1 MLAQLATMKSLAG
14 LFGTPVTGSTGTQSA
29 VMARPH
35 VEVRPPWPQDY
46 CLRSWKNATHMP
58 VMIVRITV
66 SPEKRVVAQ
75 TKVKSGQ

>member
-1 MLAQLATMKSLAG
+1 MKSLAG

-35 VEVRPPWPQDY
+35 VEVRPP
-46 CLRSWKNATHMP
+46 
-58 VMIVRITV
+58 V
-66 SPEKRVVAQ
+66 SPEKSVVAQ